1 MVTAKGNGTATVTVT
16 ASNGA
21 SASCQVKVVSSSGS
35 SSSTGSSSSSGDS
48 SSSGSSSE
56 PDGIVP
62 KEEEIT
68 ISRGNSK
75 QLTYEV
81 RPAGSNP
88 KVAFKSS
95 DTSVATV
102 SEDGVVV
109 GVKAGVA
116 TITLTAEDGSACEW
130 TVMVTASGSIWG

>member
-1 MVTAKGNGTATVTVT
+1 M
-16 ASNGA
+16 
-21 SASCQVKVVSSSGS
+21 
-35 SSSTGSSSSSGDS
+35 
-48 SSSGSSSE
+48 
-56 PDGIVP
+56 P

-116 TITLTAEDGSACEW
+116 TITLTAEDGSTCEW
-130 TVMVTASGSIWG
+130 TVTVTASGSIWG